1 MRKRIPVPTFSEF
14 LLEEFMIPLQ
24 LDAQTLSLG
33 VHIPLSEVQAILRD
47 ETEITLDE
55 SAQLGAFFGV
65 SDSVFYDMQEVLKK
79 RASRNNRSKGHEE
92 IKERELALA

>member
-1 MRKRIPVPTFSEF
+1 MKIAGISA
-14 LLEEFMIPLQ
+14 IYYNN
-24 LDAQTLSLG
+24 
-33 VHIPLSEVQAILRD
+33 ILRSNTD
-47 ETEITLDE
+47 TKAKYSDTPEIPQDCFVKST
-55 SAQLGAFFGV
+55 STQPTKAQNVSFGGFFGV